1 MVPQPTIEGAE
12 PERRP
17 RKIAFLGSHGVGKTT
32 LCFEL
37 AARLKRRDLRVDIVK
52 EVARSCRLPL
62 NQDTTIEAQSWIIH
76 TQIAQEIEQMIG
88 HDVIVCDR
96 SVLDNYA
103 YMIHKFGRIQV
114 FDGIVASWIPSYDF
128 LVKVPILSAP
138 SYDGLRDTRGDYQQE
153 IDRVIE
159 SLIRDFRVECVRL
172 PTWSRDN
179 WVEQV
184 IESLSLGTEQL
195 GLFEEDSPG
204 TGGVG

>member
-1 MVPQPTIEGAE
+1 MKVAFVHYHLKTGGVTSVLHRQAE
-12 PERRP
+12 CIHHDCDVLVITGTSPGEDFP
-17 RKIAFLGSHGVGKTT
+17 FPFTV
-32 LCFEL
+32 
-37 AARLKRRDLRVDIVK
+37 
-52 EVARSCRLPL
+52 
-62 NQDTTIEAQSWIIH
+62 IEAIGYDRPDRP
-76 TQIAQEIEQMIG
+76 TPPPEQIAQEIEQTIG

-103 YMIHKFGRIQV
+103 YMVQKFGRIQV
-114 FDGIVASWIPSYDF
+114 FDGIIASWISTYDY
-128 LVKVPILSAP
+128 LVKVPILTAP

-195 GLFEEDSPG
+195 GLFEEGSPG
-204 TGGVG
+204 SGGAG